1 LQCFKQEGEKLAII
15 LNAAQ
20 STHYA
25 AKIVFPSSH
34 RRKRLPL
41 SVTMQIILPAGC
53 VGGVGFK
60 HKPAKLNNHTI
71 FCWKRIFPS
80 EKRGQ
85 MKKKIETTRSYSFH

>member
-80 EKRGQ
+80 EKRGTDE
-85 MKKKIETTRSYSFH
+85 KED